1 MNRQIITLIRPH
13 QLVKNIFV
21 FTPLFFDR
29 HVTDWHYVWPCLV
42 AFIAFC
48 LAASGIYCFNDI
60 HDADADRQH
69 PVKCMRPVA
78 SGAVSKQTAYVTM
91 SIVWILAIMLV
102 AWACIYSG
110 RIRIGL
116 IGTLLLYVV
125 MNVAYCIKLKQIALL
140 DVFMI
145 AIGFVL
151 RVAAGGMATGIIL
164 SHWIVLTTFLL
175 TLFLAVAKR
184 RDDATIYE
192 TTGVKARKNVECYN
206 MDFLNQSIGVLGSV
220 TIVCYILYTV
230 SDEVVERMGSHYLYV
245 TSVFVLAGIMRYMQI
260 TLVDRKSGNPTK
272 VLLQDHFIHVC
283 IIGWISAF
291 TIILYL

>member
-110 RIRIGL
+110 RIRIGM

>member
-1 MNRQIITLIRPH
+1 
-13 QLVKNIFV
+13 
-21 FTPLFFDR
+21 
-29 HVTDWHYVWPCLV
+29 V
-42 AFIAFC
+42 AFIDFC

-78 SGAVSKQTAYVTM
+78 CGAVSKQTAYVTM

-110 RIRIGL
+110 RIRIGM

-184 RDDATIYE
+184 RDDAAIYE

>member
-48 LAASGIYCFNDI
+48 LVASGIYCFNDI

-110 RIRIGL
+110 RIRIGM

-125 MNVAYCIKLKQIALL
+125 MNVAYCIKLKQIAIL

-184 RDDATIYE
+184 RDDAAIYE

>member
-110 RIRIGL
+110 RIRIGM

-184 RDDATIYE
+184 RDDAAIYE

-206 MDFLNQSIGVLGSV
+206 MDFLNQCIGVLGSV

>member
-1 MNRQIITLIRPH
+1 MNRHIIRLIRPH

-110 RIRIGL
+110 RIRIGM

-184 RDDATIYE
+184 RDDAAIYE